1 MDNNLITI
9 FRDEKSII
17 FLTYNKSLRSGLY
30 FMTDWSIAVP
40 RDSDFKRIGEAVL
53 DIYKYIG
60 SLEPVE
66 KQEKIEE
73 PWKKHS
79 KYKSWKKF
87 LLNTAEISVY
97 LMDDDKYSVSIIHRL
112 ELKRSADKVEK
123 SLNKNIK
130 LPLDV
135 GAEEMGRAVVEIL
148 DAADAIYNSGMEID
162 AYPETEL
169 EMDNGAVL
177 IYRTPED
184 DKFNDEGD
192 CHAAEVYQAYSYVAN
207 DYSEPKAWFSLSP
220 AAYFDA
226 MPTEKEL
233 IELWEEQYESAEGLE
248 LAEENMG
255 MFTLRA
261 EMHNKKYYK
270 LSYFADLGDEFL
282 LECSMEVEEPNRRK
296 KMLEKL
302 KSLFVRFVKSC
313 KIKER

>member
-1 MDNNLITI
+1 MSNNSIAV
-9 FRDEKSII
+9 FRDEQNII
-17 FLTYNKSLRSGLY
+17 IITYNKVLDSILY
-30 FMTDWSIAVP
+30 FMTDWTVVVP
-40 RDSDFKRIGEAVL
+40 RGSDFKRIGEAVL
-53 DIYKYIG
+53 DTFKYI
-60 SLEPVE
+60 SDLKPVE
-66 KQEKIEE
+66 TNQSKGE

-87 LLNTAEISVY
+87 LLNTAEISISIT
-97 LMDDDKYSVSIIHRL
+97 DDNEYFIFITHRL
-112 ELKRSADKVEK
+112 ELGRRMDKIDITMDK
-123 SLNKNIK
+123 DIK